1 MIGSLGLDGQS
12 RDQMRPTNDELGWL
26 NREAHKQ
33 KRAAAFSNSP
43 WFGRV
48 CGLRGARFENRN
60 QTRELGIS
68 NPEFVDGT
76 VHVGGAERHI
86 LEAPLE
92 RVVVTNRRPVDA
104 QS

>member
-1 MIGSLGLDGQS
+1 MKLTSKRELLRSATALGL
-12 RDQMRPTNDELGWL
+12 E
-26 NREAHKQ
+26 
-33 KRAAAFSNSP
+33 
-43 WFGRV
+43 V

-60 QTRELGIS
+60 QFRELGIS

-86 LEAPLE
+86 LEATLE